1 MVISNLSDIEWF
13 EKVYTSTYDKLY
25 KQLAVTSI
33 VAMNRILKKELEDCL
48 QETYLALWE
57 NREKVKEYE
66 NVYGWLV
73 VVGERRLIDCIRTIR
88 PYEYIDI
95 DVQTV
100 CDYAPSRKLEDA
112 YTDALEKIKEVL
124 EPNKYEL
131 IYNYYVKSD
140 SRETLAAHYGTSP
153 ATLRKRVERVIK
165 HIREHFLQ

>member
-1 MVISNLSDIEWF
+1 MSDIEWF

-57 NREKVKEYE
+57 NREKAKEYE

-88 PYEYIDI
+88 PYEYINI
-95 DVQTV
+95 DVQTI
-100 CDYAPSRKLEDA
+100 CDYEPSRKLEDA

-124 EPNKYEL
+124 EPDKYEL

-140 SRETLAAHYGTSP
+140 SRETLAARYGTSP